1 MMSLNSWKV
10 YLSGEIHSDWRQE
23 INVGCSAINLPIM
36 FLSPVTNHEASDD
49 CGVEIL
55 GAEENDFWKD
65 QKGAGVNAIRTR
77 TLIAKSDIVVIKFGE
92 KFRQW
97 NAAFDAGI
105 ASALGKPMIIMH
117 SENLTHALKEI
128 DNAALAVTENPNQVV
143 RILNYTIN
151 GNL

>member
-1 MMSLNSWKV
+1 MSLNSWKV

-23 INVGCSAINLPIM
+23 INVGCSAINLPII

-143 RILNYTIN
+143 RILNYAIN